1 MIFSSWNGRSTTSS
15 SMYAPMN
22 AADATF
28 LDDWSMLTIA
38 ACSVASHAREPL
50 RCTIGHILAAGDS
63 AHGRRL
69 GEQTCC
75 GWFRSAMACP
85 PRAAPRRRPCLVG
98 TRAGG
103 NYPGKYR
110 AVPGRIPRRVG
121 CAVPCRVG
129 YLDKRERNVL
139 EPVLRAEEI
148 QSEALQRIVCM
159 ASGCMR
165 PHVATCRAVLQRLY
179 VTLLQTKY
187 SLTPF
192 SAVCL
197 QQQSQWVRSHQCCA
211 ACCH

>member
-38 ACSVASHAREPL
+38 ACSVALHAREPL

-69 GEQTCC
+69 CEQTCC

-148 QSEALQRIVCM
+148 QSEALQRIVCVEM
-159 ASGCMR
+159 
-165 PHVATCRAVLQRLY
+165 AVLHQPCGLGQPFIHAAHEVELVHDRARVHQRKDCSNR
-179 VTLLQTKY
+179 T
-187 SLTPF
+187 
-192 SAVCL
+192 
-197 QQQSQWVRSHQCCA
+197 
-211 ACCH
+211 CHATE